1 LGRRDVISGVILA
14 AGQSKR
20 LGTPKQLLVLD
31 GEPVL
36 RHVVRNATGSAL
48 DQVILVLGFQA
59 AEIYDAVGEWGQ
71 NLVINSDYAS
81 GQSSSLRL
89 GLGVVDPKAEAVLF
103 LLGDQPQVT
112 AEIIDSVTDAFRKG
126 CGRIVMPSY
135 RRTPSNP
142 VLFGREFFPELARV
156 TGDEGARSVVE
167 AHRDEVFTVEID
179 AGPPLDIDTEE
190 DFEHLREIWS
200 TPAG

>member
-1 LGRRDVISGVILA
+1 VTSGVILA

-20 LGTPKQLLVLD
+20 LGTPKQLLELD

-48 DQVILVLGFQA
+48 NQVILVLGFQA
-59 AEIYDAVGEWGQ
+59 AEIIDAVGEWGQ
-71 NLVINSDYAS
+71 NLVINPDYAS

-89 GLGVVDPKAEAVLF
+89 GLSVVDPEAEAVLF

-112 AEIIDSVTDAFRKG
+112 AEIIDSVIDAFRKR

-135 RRTPSNP
+135 RGTPSNP
-142 VLFGREFFPELARV
+142 VLFAREFFPELARV
-156 TGDEGARSVVE
+156 TGDEGARSVVDK
-167 AHRDEVFTVEID
+167 HREKVFAVKID
-179 AGPPLDIDTEE
+179 ADPPLDVDTEE
-190 DFEHLREIWS
+190 DFRALAKVWS
-200 TPAG
+200 L